1 MRKVE
6 KIDPLKKTKM
16 PEGQRNTQAQKGNK
30 KIQRTGRTYQEI
42 QKEAQRR
49 NDNPEEKVKETI
61 SIEEIED
68 LVQQKRNELEL
79 LKEEWGK
86 DNNILETNIDIR
98 RKILNRY
105 VITPL
110 EEKTQHALY
119 LKGIIED
126 LIQMENWI
134 KRGKTPTQDMIIRF
148 QNYKK
153 TKKIEPIQEKELE
166 N

>member
-16 PEGQRNTQAQKGNK
+16 PEGQRNAKNQTGNK
-30 KIQRTGRTYQEI
+30 RIQGTGRTYQEI
-42 QKEAQRR
+42 QEEVQRR
-49 NDNPEEKVKETI
+49 NGNPEKKIKESI

-68 LVQQKRNELEL
+68 LLQQKRNELEL

-86 DNNILETNIDIR
+86 DSTVLETNIDIR
-98 RKILNRY
+98 RKLLNRY

-110 EEKTQHALY
+110 EAKTQHALY